1 MIIDLMLDRKDG
13 TNYAP
18 KQFYCD
24 VMNYGE
30 IGNKISRAMD
40 SGEELDIKTALSDY
54 ILENGYSLDI
64 TDYIFSVNWLV

>member
-13 TNYAP
+13 TNYVP
-18 KQFYCD
+18 KQFYYD

-40 SGEELDIKTALSDY
+40 SGKELDIKTALSNY

-64 TDYIFSVNWLV
+64 TDYIFSVDWLV